1 MKTGKIATLILT
13 WGALISF
20 VILHPTRAQSQQP
33 YVQQIV
39 NGGTSTFQGS
49 ASGSDALESPEI
61 DPSVDVGD
69 DGSGSTLSGTGSLVF
84 NRTIGQ
90 GAGQGPKVNSGKKAK
105 SNPILNLSFDG
116 LNHRNQ
122 RLANGGNQFSVEPP
136 DQGLCAGNGFVME
149 AVNDVVRVFDTS
161 GNPLTGVVD
170 LNTFY
175 GYAAAI
181 VRPGGGLRNVFGP
194 FVTDPSCY
202 FDPDTQRWFVVVL
215 TLDRVGTTSSF
226 AGTNHLDI
234 AVSTTS
240 SPLGSFNIYKLYVQD
255 DGTQGTPNHGC
266 TGGPCLGDFPH
277 IGADANG
284 FYITTNEFNFF
295 ANGFHASQIYA
306 FSKQALASGAASVS
320 VTQFDTAG
328 LAPDGNPGFTVWPAT
343 TPASAYETGAGGT
356 EYFLSSVAIF
366 SATNSDNRLIIWA
379 LSNTQ
384 SLSASSALTLSD
396 SFIDVQTYGRPPKA
410 DQKAGDFPLGQCLN
424 DSTCTLT
431 LGGPDPFAP
440 ETESNHV
447 DTSDSRIQSVAFGNG
462 KLWAVLDTAAT
473 LTTSA
478 GTQTKSGIAYF
489 IISPSLA
496 PSVTGSVVKQGVL
509 ALADNNLSY
518 GAVGITAAGRG
529 VIAFTLL
536 GAGGST
542 NAGNFPTSAYAA
554 VDALVGAGAIQTAAA
569 GVGPDDGFTA
579 YKFYVGPTG
588 RNRWG
593 DYGGAV
599 ADGNSI
605 WIASEYIGQTCTLAQ
620 YEATPFGS
628 CGGTRTSLGNWD
640 TRISKLTP

>member
-49 ASGSDALESPEI
+49 TSGSDAVESPEI

-69 DGSGSTLSGTGSLVF
+69 DGSGSTLSGMGSLVF

-90 GAGQGPKVNSGKKAK
+90 GAGQGPNVNSGKKAK

-122 RLANGGNQFSVEPP
+122 RLANGGKQFSVEPP

-149 AVNDVVRVFDTS
+149 AVNDVLRVFDTS
-161 GNPLTGVVD
+161 GNALTVVVD

-181 VRPGGGLRNVFGP
+181 VRPRTFGP

-277 IGADANG
+277 IGADSNG

-295 ANGFHASQIYA
+295 ATGFHASQIYA

-424 DSTCTLT
+424 DPVCTLS
-431 LGGPDPFAP
+431 LGGPDPFV

-447 DTSDSRIQSVAFGNG
+447 DTSDSRIQSVVFGNG

-473 LTTSA
+473 MTTSA

-489 IISPSLA
+489 IISPSLT
-496 PSVTGSVVKQGVL
+496 PSVTDSVVKQGVL

-542 NAGNFPTSAYAA
+542 NPGSFPSSAYAA
-554 VDALVGAGAIQTAAA
+554 VDALVGASAIQTAA
-569 GVGPDDGFTA
+569 
-579 YKFYVGPTG
+579 
-588 RNRWG
+588 
-593 DYGGAV
+593 GGAV

-620 YEATPFGS
+620 YEASPFGS
-628 CGGTRTSLGNWD
+628 CGGTRTTLGNWD

>member
-1 MKTGKIATLILT
+1 MKTGKATVLILT
-13 WGALISF
+13 CGALF
-20 VILHPTRAQSQQP
+20 AFAILRPPKAQSQQP

-49 ASGSDALESPEI
+49 ATGSDLVQSPEI
-61 DPSVDVGD
+61 DPALDVGD
-69 DGSGSTLSGTGSLVF
+69 DGSGSTLSGNGSLVF

-90 GAGQGPKVNSGKKAK
+90 GNGQGSNVKSGKKAK

-122 RLANGGNQFSVEPP
+122 RLANNGNQFSIEPP

-149 AVNDVVRVFDTS
+149 AINDVLRVFDTS

-175 GYAAAI
+175 GYPAAI
-181 VRPGGGLRNVFGP
+181 VRPSTFGP
-194 FVTDPSCY
+194 EITDPSCY
-202 FDPDTQRWFVVVL
+202 YDPDTQRWFLVVL
-215 TLDRVGTTSSF
+215 TLDRVGTTSSL

-240 SPLGSFNIYKLYVQD
+240 SPLGSFNIYKLPAQD

-266 TGGPCLGDFPH
+266 AGGPCFGDFPH

-295 ANGFHASQIYA
+295 ANGFHGSQIYA
-306 FSKQALASGAASVS
+306 VSKQALASGSASVS
-320 VTQFDTAG
+320 VTQFDTVG

-343 TPASAYETGAGGT
+343 TPASAYEGGAGGT

-366 SATNSDNRLIIWA
+366 STTSTDSRLIIWA

-384 SLSASSALTLSD
+384 SLSTSPALTLSD
-396 SFIDVQTYGRPPKA
+396 SFINVQTYGRPPKA

-447 DTSDSRIQSVAFGNG
+447 DTSDSRIQSVVFGNG

-473 LTTSA
+473 MTTSS
-478 GTQTKSGIAYF
+478 GTQTKAGIAYF
-489 IISPSLA
+489 VINPSLT
-496 PSVTGSVVKQGVL
+496 PSLTGSVVKQGVL

-518 GAVGITAAGRG
+518 GAVGVTASGRG

-542 NAGNFPTSAYAA
+542 NPGNFPTSAYAS
-554 VDALVGAGAIQTAAA
+554 VDALVGAGSIQTAA
-569 GVGPDDGFTA
+569 GGLGPDDGFTA

-593 DYGGAV
+593 DYGAAV
-599 ADGNSI
+599 ADGNSV
-605 WIASEYIGQTCTLAQ
+605 WIASENIGQSCTLAQ
-620 YEATPFGS
+620 YQSSPFGS
-628 CGGTRTSLGNWD
+628 CSGTRTSLGNWD

>member
-1 MKTGKIATLILT
+1 MRRRKMMKTGKIATLILT

-343 TPASAYETGAGGT
+343 TPASAYEGGAGGT

-366 SATNSDNRLIIWA
+366 STTSTDSRLIIWA
-379 LSNTQ
+379 LSDTQ
-384 SLSASSALTLSD
+384 SLNTSPALTLSD
-396 SFIDVQTYGRPPKA
+396 SFVNVQTYGRPPKA
-410 DQKAGDFPLGQCLN
+410 DQLAGDFPLGQCLN
-424 DSTCTLT
+424 DPSCTLV
-431 LGGPDPFAP
+431 LGGPDKFAP

-447 DTSDSRIQSVAFGNG
+447 DTSDSRIQSVVFGNG

-473 LTTSA
+473 MTTSA
-478 GTQTKSGIAYF
+478 GTQTKAGIDYF
-489 IISPSLA
+489 VIRPSL
-496 PSVTGSVVKQGVL
+496 
-509 ALADNNLSY
+509 
-518 GAVGITAAGRG
+518 
-529 VIAFTLL
+529 
-536 GAGGST
+536 
-542 NAGNFPTSAYAA
+542 
-554 VDALVGAGAIQTAAA
+554 
-569 GVGPDDGFTA
+569 
-579 YKFYVGPTG
+579 
-588 RNRWG
+588 
-593 DYGGAV
+593 
-599 ADGNSI
+599 
-605 WIASEYIGQTCTLAQ
+605 
-620 YEATPFGS
+620 TP
-628 CGGTRTSLGNWD
+628 
-640 TRISKLTP
+640 